1 MSCWKIFINKYV
13 ITYSLFLNC
22 YLFKTKITEYV
33 LYARHFLQ
41 TEKQINFRQLERKQ
55 ICNI

>member
-33 LYARHFLQ
+33 LYARHF
-41 TEKQINFRQLERKQ
+41 FRQKNKL
-55 ICNI
+55 ILDN